1 MQKSSLRFEITR
13 YIYRV
18 SAAAI
23 CSAAMSVSALS
34 AADIDVTRID
44 DSGAGSLRQGLSNA
58 QTGDRLNFN
67 SILNGATMLNGAPL
81 TLNHAVTF
89 LDSTGINVIDNHA
102 YLLASPVTVLPVP
115 PATASTTAPAPLTV
129 NWKGTLTLNGNLSDT
144 TTGGALIM
152 SGPGTLVLSN
162 ANSYS
167 GGTAINGGT
176 IQVLNSSALGTGALT
191 VGSTVATKTL
201 SLGDSLVV
209 SNAITLS
216 SALTVNSAAG
226 TSNLLSGIISEPK
239 ATTGTTTGSLN
250 TTGAGTL
257 RLSGVNTFT
266 GGVHVADAST
276 LRVENNA
283 ALGTGTLTVA
293 GALKLDLA
301 SELGVTTIA
310 NKISLGNSF
319 TANVD
324 AGTTT
329 VSGAISETTS
339 SQFTKTG
346 AGTLILSGTNTFTG
360 GIINSQGTLQ
370 GDSSSLVGN
379 ITNNSS
385 LIFNQAGS
393 GKYAGNLTGTGNLTK
408 NGNGT
413 LNFSG
418 TSSLLTTTMVNA
430 GELHVTGSITGP
442 VNVNSNA
449 AALSGTG
456 SVGSVSNNGFVQPGT
471 PTGIGTLKVNG
482 DYTQQS
488 GGKTEIKINS
498 GGNTP
503 GVNNDQL
510 NISGKAKLGGALE
523 VIALTGGTYTPGTHY
538 TILTATGGV
547 TTPFQQVSTNLSMF
561 GVDVTYAPNDVSF
574 QLVQTTS
581 LKAAAQTANQ
591 LAVGTA
597 LDNIA
602 LSSTGGLFAMI
613 NNLGTQSPAQQRQ
626 SMTQMSGDIFGS
638 LQTIGLQIGDQ
649 FQQRVTG
656 ALVSNGK
663 FLTGPQEM
671 LSSNENL
678 RGQSPPPDGSIKTW
692 FQGFGGGGNL
702 RSDGNAASVNFS
714 QGGGVYGIDLEDE
727 DNGRVGIAGG
737 TSYLAFN
744 DSYNAKGGVNS
755 YQVGLY
761 SMKHDD
767 TAYLLSSVNYGF
779 NSYITDRNVTGAGLP
794 QRLHADF
801 TGNQIGANGE
811 AGLKLELGIFRIQP
825 LVALQYLY
833 LCQQG
838 FRESGGAAGLD
849 VARSRANSLRASV
862 GARVLIDQWDGPN
875 GSIWTPF
882 SHARFVSD
890 LLDNNRT
897 INAIFNG
904 SPVGGAFTT
913 QGTRIGQNYGVF
925 GEGLEIRV
933 NESWSLFGGAD
944 VMLGDRI
951 TIVTGSLAAMCYW

>member
-1 MQKSSLRFEITR
+1 MQKSLLRFQISR

-44 DSGAGSLRQGLSNA
+44 DTGAGSLRQGISAA
-58 QTGDRLNFN
+58 QSGDRLNFN
-67 SILNGATMLNGAPL
+67 SILNGATLLNGAPIV
-81 TLNHAVTF
+81 LNNAATF

-102 YLLASPVTVLPVP
+102 YLLADPVTVPPVP
-115 PATASTTAPAPLTV
+115 PATASTTAPAPLTI
-129 NWKGTLTLNGNLSDT
+129 NWKGILTLNGTLSDT

-152 SGPGTLVLSN
+152 TGPGTLVLSN
-162 ANSYS
+162 SNSYS
-167 GGTAINGGT
+167 GGTTINGGT
-176 IQVLNSSALGTGALT
+176 IQISNGSGLGSGTLT
-191 VGSTVATKTL
+191 VGSVAGTKTL
-201 SLGDSLVV
+201 SLSESLNLT
-209 SNAITLS
+209 NAITLT
-216 SALTVNSAAG
+216 SALYVNSAAG
-226 TSNLLSGIISEPK
+226 TTNLFSGIISGTA
-239 ATTGTTTGSLN
+239 ATDTLN
-250 TTGAGTL
+250 TEGTGTL
-257 RLSGVNTFT
+257 RLSGVNTFA
-266 GGVHVADAST
+266 GGVHVANAST

-310 NKISLGNSF
+310 NKISLGNSL
-319 TANVD
+319 TANINS
-324 AGTTT
+324 GTTT
-329 VSGAISETTS
+329 LSGAITETTP

-346 AGTLILSGTNTFTG
+346 AGTLILSGANVYTG
-360 GIINSQGTLQ
+360 GTIISQGTLQ
-370 GDSSSLVGN
+370 GDSTSLVGN

-385 LIFNQAGS
+385 LIFNQGGS
-393 GKYAGNLTGTGNLTK
+393 GTYAGHLTGTGNLTK

-418 TSSLLTTTMVNA
+418 TSGLLTTSMVNA
-430 GELHVTGSITGP
+430 GDLQVTGSITGP
-442 VNVNSNA
+442 VNINSSL

-482 DYTQQS
+482 DFTQQT

-498 GGNTP
+498 AGNTP

-510 NISGKAKLGGALE
+510 NITGKAKLGGALD
-523 VIALTGGTYTPGTHY
+523 VIALTGGTYTPGTRY

-547 TTPFQQVSTNLSMF
+547 TTPFAQVSTNLSMF

-591 LAVGTA
+591 LSVGTA

-602 LSSTGGLFAMI
+602 LTSTGGLFAMI

-649 FQQRVTG
+649 FQQRVTS
-656 ALVSNGK
+656 ALVSNGR
-663 FLTGPQEM
+663 FLTGPQN
-671 LSSNENL
+671 LTSSNPNV
-678 RGQSPPPDGSIKTW
+678 RGQSPPPDGSVKTW

-702 RSDGNAASVNFS
+702 RSDGNAAGVNFS

-727 DNGRVGIAGG
+727 DNGRIGIAGG

-744 DSYNAKGGVNS
+744 DSYNANGGVNS

-761 SMKHDD
+761 SMKHDE
-767 TAYLLSSVNYGF
+767 TGYLLSSVNYGF
-779 NSYITDRNVTGAGLP
+779 NSYITNRNVTGVGLP
-794 QRLHADF
+794 QLLHADYS
-801 TGNQIGANGE
+801 GNQIGANGE

-825 LVALQYLY
+825 LVGLQYLY

-875 GSIWTPF
+875 GTIWTPF

-890 LLDNNRT
+890 LLDNDRT
-897 INAIFNG
+897 INASFNG

-944 VMLGDRI
+944 VMVGDRI

>member
-1 MQKSSLRFEITR
+1 MQKSLFRFEITR
-13 YIYRV
+13 YIYRM

-23 CSAAMSVSALS
+23 CSAAISVSALS

-44 DSGAGSLRQGLSNA
+44 DSGAGSLRQGLSGA

-67 SILNGATMLNGAPL
+67 SILNGATLLNGAPL
-81 TLNHAVTF
+81 PLNHAVTL
-89 LDSTGINVIDNHA
+89 LDSTGINVTDDHA
-102 YLLASPVTVLPVP
+102 FLLASPVTVAAVP
-115 PATASTTAPAPLTV
+115 PSTTTTTSPAPLTI
-129 NWKGTLTLNGNLSDT
+129 NWKGILTLNGPLADT

-152 SGPGTLVLSN
+152 SGPGTVVLSN
-162 ANSYS
+162 ANSYT
-167 GGTAINGGT
+167 GGTTLNGGT
-176 IQVLNSSALGTGALT
+176 IQISNGSGIGSGALT
-191 VGSTVATKTL
+191 VGSAAGTKTL
-201 SLGDSLVV
+201 SLNNSLTLT
-209 SNAITLS
+209 NAITLS

-226 TSNLLSGIISEPK
+226 TTNLLSGIISGTA
-239 ATTGTTTGSLN
+239 ATDTLDTVGT
-250 TTGAGTL
+250 GTL
-257 RLSGVNTFT
+257 RLSGVNTFA
-266 GGVHVADAST
+266 GGVHVANAST

-293 GALKLDLA
+293 GPLKLDLA

-310 NKISLGNSF
+310 NKISLGSSL
-319 TANVD
+319 TANID
-324 AGTTT
+324 SGTTT
-329 VSGAISETTS
+329 LSGAITETAS
-339 SQFTKTG
+339 SQLTKTG
-346 AGTLILSGTNTFTG
+346 SGTLILSGVNAYTG
-360 GIINSQGTLQ
+360 GTIISQGTLQ

-385 LIFNQAGS
+385 LIFNQAGA
-393 GKYAGNLTGTGNLTK
+393 GTYAGNLTGTGNLIK
-408 NGNGT
+408 NGNGV

-430 GELHVTGSITGP
+430 GGLQVTGSMTGP
-442 VNVNSNA
+442 VNINSSL

-456 SVGSVSNNGFVQPGT
+456 SVGSVSNNGFVQPGS
-471 PTGIGTLKVNG
+471 PTTIGTLKVNG

-498 GGNTP
+498 AGNTP

-510 NISGKAKLGGALE
+510 NISGKGILAGALE
-523 VIALTGGTYTPGTHY
+523 VEALTGGTYKPGTRY

-591 LAVGTA
+591 IAVGTA

-602 LSSTGGLFAMI
+602 LSSTGPLFAMI

-649 FQQRVTG
+649 FQQRVTN
-656 ALVSNGK
+656 ALVSNGR
-663 FLTGPQEM
+663 FLTGPQEW

-678 RGQSPPPDGSIKTW
+678 RGQSPPPDGSVKTW

-702 RSDGNAASVNFS
+702 RGDGNAAGVNFS

-727 DNGRVGIAGG
+727 DNGRIGVAGG
-737 TSYLAFN
+737 TSYLGFN

-767 TAYLLSSVNYGF
+767 TGYYLSSVNYGF
-779 NSYITDRNVTGAGLP
+779 NSYITDRNVTGVGLP
-794 QRLHADF
+794 QRLHADYS
-801 TGNQIGANGE
+801 GNQIGANGE

-825 LVALQYLY
+825 LVGLQYLY

-862 GARVLIDQWDGPN
+862 GVRVLTDQWDGPN

-890 LLDNNRT
+890 LLDNDRT
-897 INAIFNG
+897 INASFNG

-925 GEGLEIRV
+925 GEGLEVRV
-933 NESWSLFGGAD
+933 NQSWSLFGGAD

>member
-1 MQKSSLRFEITR
+1 MRKSPLGFQKTR
-13 YIYRV
+13 YIYRSIAV
-18 SAAAI
+18 AI
-23 CSAAMSVSALS
+23 CSAALSLSALS
-34 AADIDVTRID
+34 AADIDVTRVD
-44 DSGAGSLRQGLSNA
+44 DSGAGSVRQGLSGA
-58 QTGDRLNFN
+58 QTSDRLNFN
-67 SILNGATMLNGAPL
+67 SILNGTTLLNGAPL
-81 TLNHAVTF
+81 VINHAVTF
-89 LDSTGINVIDNHA
+89 LDTTGINVIDNHA
-102 YLLASPVTVLPVP
+102 YLLAAPVTVPPVP
-115 PATASTTAPAPLTV
+115 PATTSTTAPAPLTI
-129 NWKGTLTLNGNLSDT
+129 NWKGILTLNGTLSDT

-162 ANSYS
+162 GNSYS
-167 GGTAINGGT
+167 GGTTINGGT
-176 IQVLNSSALGTGALT
+176 IQISNGSGLGSGALT
-191 VGSTVATKTL
+191 VGSAAGTKTL
-201 SLGDSLVV
+201 SLNNSLTLT
-209 SNAITLS
+209 NAITLS

-226 TSNLLSGIISEPK
+226 TTNLLSGIISGTA
-239 ATTGTTTGSLN
+239 ATDTLN
-250 TTGAGTL
+250 TEGTGTL
-257 RLSGVNTFT
+257 RLSGVNTFA
-266 GGVHVADAST
+266 GGVHVANNST

-301 SELGVTTIA
+301 NELGVTTVK
-310 NKISLGNSF
+310 NNISLGNSL
-319 TANVD
+319 TANINS
-324 AGTTT
+324 GTTT
-329 VSGAISETTS
+329 LSGAITETAS

-346 AGTLILSGTNTFTG
+346 AGTLILSGVNAYTG
-360 GIINSQGTLQ
+360 GTIISQGTLQ

-385 LIFNQAGS
+385 LIFNQGGS
-393 GKYAGNLTGTGNLTK
+393 GTYAGNLTGTGNLTK

-430 GELHVTGSITGP
+430 GGLQVTGSMTGP
-442 VNVNSNA
+442 VNINSIA

-482 DYTQQS
+482 DFTQQP
-488 GGKTEIKINS
+488 GGITEIKFNS
-498 GGNTP
+498 AGNTP
-503 GVNNDQL
+503 GTNNDQL
-510 NISGKAKLGGALE
+510 NIVGKAKLDGALK
-523 VIALTGGTYTPGTHY
+523 ILSLDPTYTPGTHY
-538 TILTATGGV
+538 TILTDTGGV
-547 TTPFQQVSTNLSMF
+547 TGTFAQVSTNLSMF
-561 GVDVTYAPNDVSF
+561 GVRVTYDPNDVSF
-574 QLVQTTS
+574 ELIPTTS
-581 LKAAAQTANQ
+581 LRAAAQTANQ
-591 LAVGTA
+591 KSVGTA
-597 LDNIA
+597 LDSIA
-602 LSSTGGLFAMI
+602 LTSTGGLFAMI
-613 NNLGTQSPAQQRQ
+613 NNLGIQSPAQQRQ
-626 SMTQMSGDIFGS
+626 AMTQMSGDIFGS

-678 RGQSPPPDGSIKTW
+678 RGQSPAPDGSVKTW

-702 RSDGNAASVNFS
+702 RSDGNAAGVNFS

-727 DNGRVGIAGG
+727 DNGRIGIAGG
-737 TSYLAFN
+737 TSYLGFN

-794 QRLHADF
+794 QRLHADY

-825 LVALQYLY
+825 LVGLQYLY

-875 GSIWTPF
+875 GTIWTPF

-890 LLDNNRT
+890 LLDNDRI
-897 INAIFNG
+897 INASFNG

-913 QGTRIGQNYGVF
+913 QGTRIGQNYGIF

-951 TIVTGSLAAMCYW
+951 TVATGSLAAMCYW

>member
-1 MQKSSLRFEITR
+1 MQKRLLRFEITR
-13 YIYRV
+13 YIHRI
-18 SAAAI
+18 SAAVI
-23 CSAAMSVSALS
+23 CSAAISVSALS

-44 DSGAGSLRQGLSNA
+44 DTGAGSLRQGLSGA

-67 SILNGATMLNGAPL
+67 AILNGATLLNGAPL
-81 TLNHAVTF
+81 VLNHAVTF
-89 LDSTGINVIDNHA
+89 LDTTGINVIDNHA
-102 YLLASPVTVLPVP
+102 YLLASPVTVAAVP
-115 PATASTTAPAPLTV
+115 PATASTTAPAPLTI
-129 NWKGTLTLNGNLSDT
+129 NWKGILTLNGTLSDT

-162 ANSYS
+162 GNSFS
-167 GGTAINGGT
+167 GGTTINAGT
-176 IQVLNSSALGTGALT
+176 IQIANGSGLGSGALT
-191 VGSTVATKTL
+191 VGTGAGTKTL
-201 SLGDSLVV
+201 SLSDSLNLT
-209 SNAITLS
+209 NAITLS

-226 TSNLLSGIISEPK
+226 TTNLLSGIISDAK
-239 ATTGTTTGSLN
+239 AGGAGSLN
-250 TTGAGTL
+250 TTGTGTL

-266 GGVHVADAST
+266 LGVHVTNAST

-283 ALGTGTLTVA
+283 GLGTGPLTVA

-301 SELGVTTIA
+301 SELGVTTVK
-310 NKISLGNSF
+310 NNISLGNSL
-319 TANVD
+319 TTNID
-324 AGTTT
+324 SGTTT
-329 VSGAISETTS
+329 LSGAITETAS
-339 SQFTKTG
+339 SQLTKTG
-346 AGTLILSGTNTFTG
+346 AGTLIMTGVNAYTG
-360 GIINSQGTLQ
+360 GTIISQGTLQ

-393 GKYAGNLTGTGNLTK
+393 GTYAGHLTGTGDLTK

-418 TSSLLTTTMVNA
+418 TSSLPTTTMVNA
-430 GELHVTGSITGP
+430 GGLQVTGSMTGP
-442 VNVNSNA
+442 VNINSSL

-456 SVGSVSNNGFVQPGT
+456 SVGSVSNNGFVEPGT

-482 DYTQQS
+482 DFTQQP

-498 GGNTP
+498 AGNIP

-510 NISGKAKLGGALE
+510 NITGTAKLAGALE
-523 VIALTGGTYTPGTHY
+523 VMALTGGTYAPGTHY

-613 NNLGTQSPAQQRQ
+613 NNLGTQTPAQQRQ

-649 FQQRVTG
+649 FQQRVTN
-656 ALVSNGK
+656 ALVSNGR
-663 FLTGPQEM
+663 FLTGPQG
-671 LSSNENL
+671 LTSSNPNL

-702 RSDGNAASVNFS
+702 RSDGNAAGVNFS
-714 QGGGVYGIDLEDE
+714 QGGAVYGIDLEDE
-727 DNGRVGIAGG
+727 DNGRIGIAGG

-744 DSYNAKGGVNS
+744 DSYNANGGVNS

-767 TAYLLSSVNYGF
+767 TGYLLSSVNYGY
-779 NSYITDRNVTGAGLP
+779 NSYITNRNVTGTGLP
-794 QRLHADF
+794 QLLHADYS
-801 TGNQIGANGE
+801 GNQIGANGE

-862 GARVLIDQWDGPN
+862 GARFLIDQWDGPN
-875 GSIWTPF
+875 GTIWTPF

-890 LLDNNRT
+890 LLDNDRT
-897 INAIFNG
+897 INASFNG

>member
-1 MQKSSLRFEITR
+1 MQKNFLRFGITR
-13 YIYRV
+13 YIYRI

-44 DSGAGSLRQGLSNA
+44 DFGAGSLRQGLSNA
-58 QTGDRLNFN
+58 QTSDRLNFN
-67 SILNGATMLNGAPL
+67 SILNNATLLNGTPL
-81 TLNHAVTF
+81 VLNHAVTF
-89 LDSTGINVIDNHA
+89 LDSTGINLIDNHA
-102 YLLASPVTVLPVP
+102 FLLASPATVPPVP
-115 PATASTTAPAPLTV
+115 PATTSTTAPAPLTI
-129 NWKGTLTLNGNLSDT
+129 NWKGLLTLNGTLSDT

-152 SGPGTLVLSN
+152 SGPGTVVLSN

-167 GGTAINGGT
+167 GGTTLNGGT
-176 IQVLNSSALGTGALT
+176 IQIANGSGLGSGALT
-191 VGSTVATKTL
+191 VGSAAGTKTL
-201 SLGDSLVV
+201 SLSNSLTLT
-209 SNAITLS
+209 NAMTLS
-216 SALTVNSAAG
+216 SALNVNSAAG
-226 TSNLLSGIISEPK
+226 TTNLLSGIISGTA
-239 ATTGTTTGSLN
+239 ATDTLNMEGT
-250 TTGAGTL
+250 GTL
-257 RLSGVNTFT
+257 RLSGVNTFA
-266 GGVHVADAST
+266 GGVHVANAST

-293 GALKLDLA
+293 GPLKLDLA
-301 SELGVTTIA
+301 GDLGVTTVA
-310 NKISLGNSF
+310 NKISLGNSL
-319 TANVD
+319 TANID
-324 AGTTT
+324 SGTTT
-329 VSGAISETTS
+329 ISGAITETVS
-339 SQFTKTG
+339 SQMTKTG
-346 AGTLILSGTNTFTG
+346 AGTLILTGANAYTG
-360 GIINSQGTLQ
+360 GTIISQGTLQ
-370 GDSSSLVGN
+370 GNSASLVGN

-385 LIFNQAGS
+385 LIFNQPGAGT
-393 GKYAGNLTGTGNLTK
+393 YAGNLTGTGNLTK

-430 GELHVTGSITGP
+430 GSLHVTGSMTGP
-442 VNVNSNA
+442 LNINSSS

-456 SVGSVSNNGFVQPGT
+456 SVGSVTNNGFVLPGT
-471 PTGIGTLKVNG
+471 PNGIGTLKVNG
-482 DYTQQS
+482 DFTQQS

-498 GGNTP
+498 TGNTP

-510 NISGKAKLGGALE
+510 NITGKAILGGALE
-523 VIALTGGTYTPGTHY
+523 VEALTGGTYKPGTHY

-574 QLVQTTS
+574 QLIQTTS

-591 LAVGTA
+591 ISLGAA

-602 LSSTGGLFAMI
+602 LTSTDGLFAMI
-613 NNLGTQSPAQQRQ
+613 NHLGTQSPAQQRQ
-626 SMTQMSGDIFGS
+626 SMNLLSGDIFGS

-649 FQQRVTG
+649 FQQRVTN
-656 ALVSNGK
+656 ALVSNGR

-678 RGQSPPPDGSIKTW
+678 RGQSPAPDGSVKTW

-702 RSDGNAASVNFS
+702 RGDGNAAGVNFS
-714 QGGGVYGIDLEDE
+714 QGGGVYGLDLEDE
-727 DNGRVGIAGG
+727 DNGRIGIAGG
-737 TSYLAFN
+737 TSYLGFN
-744 DSYNAKGGVNS
+744 DSYNANGGVNS

-779 NSYITDRNVTGAGLP
+779 NSYITNRNVTGAGLP

-801 TGNQIGANGE
+801 TGNQLGANGE

-825 LVALQYLY
+825 LVGLQYLY

-849 VARSRANSLRASV
+849 VARSRANSLRASAGV
-862 GARVLIDQWDGPN
+862 RVLTDQWDGPN

-890 LLDNNRT
+890 LLDNDRT
-897 INAIFNG
+897 INATFNG

-933 NESWSLFGGAD
+933 NQSWSLFGGAD